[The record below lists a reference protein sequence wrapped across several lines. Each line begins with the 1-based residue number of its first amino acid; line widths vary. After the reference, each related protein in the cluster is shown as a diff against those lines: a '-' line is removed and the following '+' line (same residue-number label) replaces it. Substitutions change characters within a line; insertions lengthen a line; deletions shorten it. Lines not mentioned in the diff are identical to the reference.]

1 MVMKRLAMKNVTI
14 RTEKQEEM
22 RKQIM
27 KTYKDS
33 HHKKSFY
40 SNVDSSRGS
49 PLNIDST
56 KPPVAPKIRD
66 DYLET
71 LLNAIAIC
79 NTVIPVNPMSNNE
92 DRILESCSPDEIAM
106 VEFLE

>member
-1 MVMKRLAMKNVTI
+1 MVMKRLAMRNVTI

-27 KTYKDS
+27 KTYKES
-33 HHKKSFY
+33 HHKKSLE
-40 SNVDSSRGS
+40 SNLDSPMGS
-49 PLNIDST
+49 PHGIGT
-56 KPPVAPKIRD
+56 KKPPAAPKIRD

-79 NTVIPVNPMSNNE
+79 NTVIPVNPSSSNE
-92 DRILESCSPDEIAM
+92 DRVLESCSPDEIAM

>member
-22 RKQIM
+22 RRQIQ
-27 KTYKDS
+27 KTYKES

-40 SNVDSSRGS
+40 SNMDS
-49 PLNIDST
+49 PTEIDS
-56 KPPVAPKIRD
+56 KKQPVAPKIRD

-79 NTVIPVNPMSNNE
+79 NTVIPVNPTSYNE
-92 DRILESCSPDEIAM
+92 DRVLESCSPDEIAM